1 MCVSSRPGP
10 PPSKGARKSL
20 SGACPGTLFRR
31 GDMHAVPVGRRRLAA
46 KMVDAE
52 AVEVCERFQ
61 VDLGQSASRQVDDGL
76 LCGLPGLE
84 AVRGPEVGHDLHRTA
99 DAFVIHTCRYA

>member
-20 SGACPGTLFRR
+20 SGACPGILFRR

-52 AVEVCERFQ
+52 AVEVCEGFQ

-76 LCGLPGLE
+76 RCGIPGLE
-84 AVRGPEVGHDLHRTA
+84 ETGSES
-99 DAFVIHTCRYA
+99 CRESVCTYV